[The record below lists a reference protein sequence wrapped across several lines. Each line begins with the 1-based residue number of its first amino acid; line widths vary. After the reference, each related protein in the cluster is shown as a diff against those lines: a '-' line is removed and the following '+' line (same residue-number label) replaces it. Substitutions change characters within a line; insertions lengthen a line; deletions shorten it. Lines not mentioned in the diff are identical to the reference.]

1 MRASLQLKDSD
12 YSLQDRRETAACVV
26 TGYAIIYF
34 LHSYFLW
41 LNAMALNSWLAFK
54 PSCWLAKLSERMKAE
69 STVRHWAEHRS
80 ALRHE
85 RQLFSYKNFEHSL
98 SCEAS

>member
-26 TGYAIIYF
+26 TVYAIIYF

-41 LNAMALNSWLAFK
+41 LNALALNTWLAVR
-54 PSCWLAKLSERMKAE
+54 PTSRLALLSERTKADQ
-69 STVRHWAEHRS
+69 SDT
-80 ALRHE
+80 ALLNIQMLR
-85 RQLFSYKNFEHSL
+85 
-98 SCEAS
+98 